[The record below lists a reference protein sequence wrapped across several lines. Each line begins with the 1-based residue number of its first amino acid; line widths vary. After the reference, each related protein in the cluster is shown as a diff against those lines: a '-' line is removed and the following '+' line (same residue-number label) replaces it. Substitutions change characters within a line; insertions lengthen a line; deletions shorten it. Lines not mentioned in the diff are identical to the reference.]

1 VEKID
6 NIMGSCAGAGS
17 SEFDL
22 YRAARKRERLRIEAI
37 EKDYA
42 EKQARKELED
52 RVAKNRQEAEERT
65 RKNAEKRKRKQ
76 AKKKMFSKGDK
87 KGKVTNEDETD
98 NDEEEDNHD
107 IAVDASNLHA
117 TVSDSEAANE
127 VQPSIPSLEESS
139 KHCNRQF
146 LTRCNLLAWKNHPKH
161 CSRLFQHFLLL
172 LTRKNHILI
181 FLKKIRSKKRRW
193 HEIASQPCSRISEL
207 QSKFV

>member
-22 YRAARKRERLRIEAI
+22 YRAARKRERLRTETI
-37 EKDYA
+37 EKDFA

-87 KGKVTNEDETD
+87 RGKVTNDDETD

-107 IAVDASNLHA
+107 ITVDASNESHA
-117 TVSDSEAANE
+117 TVSDLEAANE
-127 VQPSIPSLEESS
+127 VQPT
-139 KHCNRQF
+139 N
-146 LTRCNLLAWKNHPKH
+146 
-161 CSRLFQHFLLL
+161 
-172 LTRKNHILI
+172 
-181 FLKKIRSKKRRW
+181 
-193 HEIASQPCSRISEL
+193 ISEEDKVIEEEAL
-207 QSKFV
+207 A